1 MLDARERRTP
11 RFGRCAG
18 ASSNRL
24 RLARPAKAQNVVPW
38 GWVAAATFVLPS
50 FRSSG
55 RPPRLVEHCAHH
67 RLQPGMQVS
76 VLQLRDPIFANDDG
90 FQTIDAKTV
99 LYVTG
104 IRHRFEVNGR
114 ATTEIET
121 T

>member
-1 MLDARERRTP
+1 
-11 RFGRCAG
+11 
-18 ASSNRL
+18 
-24 RLARPAKAQNVVPW
+24 
-38 GWVAAATFVLPS
+38 
-50 FRSSG
+50 
-55 RPPRLVEHCAHH
+55 
-67 RLQPGMQVS
+67 MQVS

-121 T
+121 TSYPDYPAFEPRDDISADTINTVFHGQPVVNVAMS